1 MVSIKKDSRKKK
13 LVIYLCAAIVA
24 VVIISLLIL
33 GISDAVNSSVFAE
46 RRELLG
52 RLTESSAM
60 VINDNIEFG
69 QTVLNMIADNAVQ
82 NMEDYGNVYD
92 YIDSVKNIN
101 SYKDLTFFFV
111 DSNGKYYSSDGVY
124 GKIVDTTYYTS
135 GSKDSLSYISS
146 LPHLGPQKAYLIFRN
161 RLPEALHVTT
171 HSGEADLLY
180 CAYLY
185 DIDELNETISKE
197 FAGDN
202 NTFIYED
209 KTGVMLY
216 KDFGIEQLIEGF
228 NIYPKFSQ
236 CSIVYGGSPEEI
248 EAACRNEE
256 TVVVALEIDDKEYY
270 FSSATIAPKGWSIAF
285 IVQSEYLDSVADNA
299 FTKIV
304 SYVALVAVVLG
315 VLLIVIVAAFYKSR
329 LDARSIA
336 EITSLNTELESATR
350 AKSDF
355 LSNMSH
361 DIRTPINGIMGMT
374 EIAKKVDGNPQKT
387 LECLNK
393 IEGSAHHLLSLVN
406 DVLDMTRIERGKIE
420 IVSKPIDIR
429 TILDNCFSIIKGQT
443 NGKNLNLISEIN
455 CKHTYLFG
463 DDLHL
468 RQILI
473 NILGNAVKFTPD
485 GGTIW
490 MRCNELEST
499 EDEVTLSFEIED
511 TGIGM
516 SAEFLPT
523 IFDAFTQDKAGANS
537 PFVGTGLGM
546 AITKQFTELMGGK
559 IDVESQEGKGSKF
572 TVVIPFKINTNP
584 EKEEKTDIAQNI
596 QGVRLLVVEDN
607 ALNMEIVVELLSDA
621 GAVITQA
628 ENGQRAV
635 DIFTQ
640 NPPDTFDAILM
651 DIMMPVMNGL
661 DATRAIRA
669 LQRDD
674 ARHIPIIAM
683 TANAFENDIQE
694 TRNAGMNAHLSKPIV
709 IGDVIKTIAYFTRKQ

>member
-1 MVSIKKDSRKKK
+1 MVSIKKDSRIKK

-24 VVIISLLIL
+24 VFIISLLIL
-33 GISDAVNSSVFAE
+33 GISDAVNSSVYAE

-69 QTVLNMIADNAVQ
+69 QTVLNMIADNAMQ

-101 SYKDLTFFFV
+101 SYKNLTFFFV

-124 GKIVDTTYYTS
+124 GKIVDATYYTS
-135 GSKDSLSYISS
+135 SSKDSLSYISS
-146 LPHLGPQKAYLIFRN
+146 LPHLDPQKAYLIFRN

-171 HSGEADLLY
+171 HGGEADLLY

-256 TVVVALEIDDKEYY
+256 TVVAALDINGKEYY

-285 IVQSEYLDSVADNA
+285 IVQSEYLDSIADNA

-329 LDARSIA
+329 LAARSIA

-374 EIAKKVDGNPQKT
+374 EIAKKVEGNPQKT

-420 IVSKPIDIR
+420 ILSKPIDIR

-455 CKHTYLFG
+455 CTHPYLLG

-473 NILGNAVKFTPD
+473 NILGNAVKFTPE

-490 MRCNELEST
+490 MRCNELERT

-516 SAEFLPT
+516 SADFLPT

-537 PFVGTGLGM
+537 QFVGTGLGM

-572 TVVIPFKINTNP
+572 TVVIPFKLNKNP
-584 EKEEKTDIAQNI
+584 EMEQKEDVSQDI
-596 QGVRLLVVEDN
+596 QGVRLLVAEDN

-621 GAVITQA
+621 GAIITQA

-635 DIFTQ
+635 DLFTQ

-661 DATRAIRA
+661 EATKAIRA

-694 TRNAGMNAHLSKPIV
+694 TRSAGMNAHLSKPIV
-709 IGDVIKTIAYFTRKQ
+709 IGDVIKTIAYYTRKH